1 MKAYQLASRRAGS
14 DSTVVA
20 VSLPGKTV
28 HIGPGTCTI
37 IAGPCSVESRDN
49 YLEIALLLKEIGI
62 DMLRGGA
69 FKPRTSPYSFAGLGE
84 EGLDILAEARAVTGL
99 PVVTEVVDPRDMERV
114 CDCVDVIQIGSR
126 NMQNF
131 ALLKEAGRSPLP
143 VLLKRGLAATIEE
156 WLLAAEYILEAGNP
170 QVILCERGI
179 RTFEEMTRNTLDIA
193 AVALVK
199 ELSHLPVI
207 VDPSHATGRRSL
219 VAPAARAAIAAGA
232 DGLMIEVHQN
242 PDQAL
247 SDGIQSLTPLMFAAL
262 QRDIRNLAGLA
273 GGISTEGEELRR
285 ER

>member
-1 MKAYQLASRRAGS
+1 MKAYQLAARQDGAG
-14 DSTVVA
+14 STVVT
-20 VSLPGKTV
+20 VSSPGKTV
-28 HIGPGTCTI
+28 HIGPGTCTV
-37 IAGPCSVESRDN
+37 IAGPCSVESRDD
-49 YLEIALLLKEIGI
+49 YLENALLLKEIGV

-114 CDCVDVIQIGSR
+114 CGCVDVIQIGSR

-131 ALLKEAGRSPLP
+131 ALLKEAGCSPLP

-156 WLLAAEYILEAGNP
+156 WLLAAEYILDAGNP
-170 QVILCERGI
+170 RVILCERGI

-232 DGLMIEVHQN
+232 DGLMVEVHQN

-247 SDGIQSLTPLMFAAL
+247 SDGNQSLSPVLFANL
-262 QRDIRNLAGLA
+262 YRDIRNLPAWL
-273 GGISTEGEELRR
+273 GEPGR
-285 ER
+285 E